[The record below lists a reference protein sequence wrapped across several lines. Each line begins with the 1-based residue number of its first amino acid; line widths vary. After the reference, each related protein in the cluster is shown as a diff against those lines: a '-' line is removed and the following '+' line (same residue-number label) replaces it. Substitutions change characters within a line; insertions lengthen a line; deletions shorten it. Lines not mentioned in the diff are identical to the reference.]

1 MQSRLSASKCSLTTL
16 FQFFPFF
23 KTNTRKNEDNKCFAN
38 ISYKEQVTI
47 TERAILSKEHFSV
60 LTFIVFCGIIS
71 SLQNTVVFSL
81 SGQSPLSVSVQLPS
95 SYRST
100 RIIIPRRFPG
110 GQWSFHFQDNKDH
123 QHNRTKKVGKFVNLQ
138 HGFGEFPFKK
148 SAGRDRTI
156 CMLAEQSKQTSISSH
171 PILQST
177 YSNTYYEND

>member
-71 SLQNTVVFSL
+71 SLSNTAVFTF
-81 SGQSPLSVSVQLPS
+81 SGPSPRSVSVQLRS

-100 RIIIPRRFPG
+100 RFIILRWFPG
-110 GQWSFHFQDNKDH
+110 GQWSFHFDQEKENH
-123 QHNRTKKVGKFVNLQ
+123 QHNHTKKVGNFVNLQ
-138 HGFGEFPFKK
+138 HGF
-148 SAGRDRTI
+148 
-156 CMLAEQSKQTSISSH
+156 
-171 PILQST
+171 
-177 YSNTYYEND
+177 